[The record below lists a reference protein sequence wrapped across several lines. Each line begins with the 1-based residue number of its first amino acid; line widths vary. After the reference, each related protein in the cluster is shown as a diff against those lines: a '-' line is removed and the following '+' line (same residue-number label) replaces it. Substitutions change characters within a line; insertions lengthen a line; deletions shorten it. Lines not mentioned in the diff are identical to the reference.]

1 VRAVQPDR
9 LARPAAPLLAGRRE
23 RRPRLCNR
31 APAWVTLDPAR
42 GGGHGRS
49 GRRRRPRPLQTS
61 SGAASSSSWHCCSS
75 ERQSRSRPTIRC
87 SWQVSAERRRT
98 RDVSWV
104 SSSTATPAWAEPVS
118 PLRTRRPS
126 SPGDLAHARVAVRR
140 PAHLPHAV
148 RSARVPRGGS
158 GPDPATRT
166 AGRNGVGRWD
176 ADDVAL
182 GRAASPR
189 QRYRAGTYAFNDRN
203 TVASGAATLDE
214 VALTVAAT
222 VFSRRGDR
230 AIIDAGSKAL
240 SSERA
245 ADPFGLAPEAPGS
258 RWPVERGR

>member
-1 VRAVQPDR
+1 
-9 LARPAAPLLAGRRE
+9 
-23 RRPRLCNR
+23 
-31 APAWVTLDPAR
+31 
-42 GGGHGRS
+42 
-49 GRRRRPRPLQTS
+49 
-61 SGAASSSSWHCCSS
+61 
-75 ERQSRSRPTIRC
+75 
-87 SWQVSAERRRT
+87 
-98 RDVSWV
+98 
-104 SSSTATPAWAEPVS
+104 
-118 PLRTRRPS
+118 
-126 SPGDLAHARVAVRR
+126 
-140 PAHLPHAV
+140 
-148 RSARVPRGGS
+148 
-158 GPDPATRT
+158 
-166 AGRNGVGRWD
+166 
-176 ADDVAL
+176 VAL